1 MTIFSDSRVYIIDG
15 AMGTQIMKK
24 GIVPGACFEE
34 LNLSAPDVI
43 AAIHREYVEAGADI
57 IGTNTFGG
65 TRTKLSS
72 YGLDDRFHKI
82 NFDGVRIAKK
92 AASGK
97 VLVAA
102 SMGPCGHLME
112 PIGEYSFDAA
122 YEEFAAQAK
131 VFEEAGA
138 DLISIETMSDL
149 QEARAALVA
158 VKQNT
163 RLPAI
168 VHLTYTENGKT
179 ITGTSPEVA
188 CAVLAS
194 LGADAIGANCSTG
207 PKDMISVAKALSK
220 CSPVPVSIMPNAG
233 NPEII
238 NDETVYR
245 MTPEKFAPFA
255 KKILLAGAKFIGG
268 CCGTGPEHIRS
279 IASIVRTIHELSL
292 QLNHRYSPRAAA
304 ATVLTSRTRILEIGK
319 KKKVVIIGER
329 INPTNKKDF
338 QEELKEGKMNI
349 VRREAV
355 SQAAAGAD
363 MLDVNVGAP
372 DIDEPA
378 AMKKAVLTVQAA
390 VDLPLCI
397 DSSNPAALEEG
408 LKNYPGKA
416 LVNSVNGKDESM
428 SAVLPLVKKY
438 GATVI
443 ALTLEKGIPL
453 AASERTS
460 VAEKIIKKAA
470 SFGIKKEDILADVLT
485 LSAGAQQ
492 EGVKE
497 TLKALSLCKSK
508 LKVKTV
514 LGVSNVSHGLPNR
527 KALNAAFIKAAASK
541 GLSAA
546 IYNPEN
552 LRAKVTSAETQ
563 AANAVFMNKD
573 KGAKA
578 WIEKYGTSIVRAGR
592 DLPNTAKEKIGI
604 LDQISAAVIDGDKE
618 GVLDLIESA
627 VRGAQ
632 NPQGVIDKALLPA
645 MEEVGKRFNSGEY
658 FIPQVMASA
667 ETMKRAFD
675 RVKTRIK
682 PSDRKNL
689 GTVIIATVLGDIHD
703 IGKNIV
709 AMLLENHGFD
719 VVDLGKDVP
728 PSKIVSAAKEKSA
741 SLVMLSAL
749 LTTTMPQMKLVKQAL
764 DAEGLSVPVI
774 VGGAPVT
781 GGFARGFGANFA
793 KDAVSAVEE
802 AKRLACG

>member
-1 MTIFSDSRVYIIDG
+1 MTIFNDNRVYIIDG

-57 IGTNTFGG
+57 IETNTFGG

-82 NFDGVRIAKK
+82 NFDGVRVAKK

-149 QEARAALVA
+149 QEARAALIA
-158 VKQNT
+158 VKQST
-163 RLPAI
+163 KLPVI
-168 VHLTYTENGKT
+168 VHLTYAENGKT
-179 ITGTSPEVA
+179 ITGTPPEVA
-188 CAVLAS
+188 IAVLSS

-207 PKDMISVAKALSK
+207 PKDMVSLAKTLVKLSDI
-220 CSPVPVSIMPNAG
+220 PVSIMPNAG
-233 NPEII
+233 NPEIVD
-238 NDETVYR
+238 DETVYR
-245 MTPEKFAPFA
+245 MNPEKFAPYA
-255 KKILLAGAKFIGG
+255 KKILSAGAKFIGG
-268 CCGTGPEHIRS
+268 CCGTGPEHIAA
-279 IASIVRTIHELSL
+279 IAEI
-292 QLNHRYSPRAAA
+292 LNANFEILNKSNKRNLKSQSK
-304 ATVLTSRTRILEIGK
+304 TVLASRTKALEIG

-338 QEELKEGKMNI
+338 QAELKDGKMNI

-372 DIDEPA
+372 DIDEAA

-408 LKNYPGKA
+408 LKNYPGRA
-416 LVNSVNGKDESM
+416 LVNSVNGKEESL
-428 SAVLPLVKKY
+428 SVVLPLVKKY
-438 GATVI
+438 GAAVI
-443 ALTLEKGIPL
+443 ALTLEKGIPVP
-453 AASERTS
+453 ASDRIA
-460 VAEKIIKKAA
+460 VAEKIIARAA
-470 SFGIKKEDILADVLT
+470 SLRINKDDIFADVLT

-497 TLKALSLCKSK
+497 TLKALAICRSK
-508 LKVKTV
+508 LKVKTA

-527 KALNAAFIKAAASK
+527 RALNAAFIKIAASK

-552 LRAKVTSAETQ
+552 LKAKVTAAEIE

-578 WIEKYGTSIVRAGR
+578 WIQKYANSSIAARGSAPPEKVRVK
-592 DLPNTAKEKIGI
+592 DI
-604 LDQISAAVIDGDKE
+604 LEQISDAVIDGNKE
-618 GVLDLIESA
+618 GILDLIESA
-627 VRGAQ
+627 VRSALDAQ
-632 NPQGVIDKALLPA
+632 SVIDKALLPA

-667 ETMKRAFD
+667 ETMKKAFD
-675 RVKTRIK
+675 RIKAEIK

-689 GTVIIATVLGDIHD
+689 GTVVIATVLGDIHD

-728 PSKIVSAAKEKSA
+728 AQDIVNAARQKNA

-749 LTTTMPQMKLVKQAL
+749 LTTTMPQMKVVKQAL
-764 DAEGLSVPVI
+764 EREGLCVPVI

-781 GGFARGFGANFA
+781 SNFARGFGANFA

-802 AKRLACG
+802 AKKAAR

>member
-1 MTIFSDSRVYIIDG
+1 MTLFNDKKIYLMDG

-24 GIVPGACFEE
+24 GAVAGACFEE
-34 LNLSAPDVI
+34 LNIKDPVMIES
-43 AAIHREYVEAGADI
+43 IHRSYIEAGADI
-57 IGTNTFGG
+57 IETNTFGG
-65 TRTKLSS
+65 TRGKLSS
-72 YGLDDRFHKI
+72 YGLQDRFHKI

-92 AASGK
+92 ASAGR

-112 PIGEYSFDAA
+112 PIGDFSFDAA

-149 QEARAALVA
+149 QEARAALIA
-158 VKQNT
+158 VKQST
-163 RLPAI
+163 SLPVI
-168 VHLTYTENGKT
+168 VHLTYADNGRT
-179 ITGTSPEVA
+179 ITGTPPEVA
-188 CAVLAS
+188 IEVLSS

-207 PKDMISVAKALSK
+207 PEDMVALAKKLVKFSNI
-220 CSPVPVSIMPNAG
+220 PVSIMPNAG

-245 MTPEKFAPFA
+245 MTPDKYAPYIKRILSCGVKFV
-255 KKILLAGAKFIGG
+255 GG
-268 CCGTGPEHIRS
+268 CCGTGPEHIAAIAEILNPKSEIRNKSQKRNLRS
-279 IASIVRTIHELSL
+279 QNKTTLA
-292 QLNHRYSPRAAA
+292 
-304 ATVLTSRTRILEIGK
+304 SRTKILEIGRN
-319 KKKVVIIGER
+319 KKVVIIGER

-338 QEELKEGKMNI
+338 QAELKERKMNI

-397 DSSNPAALEEG
+397 DSSNVAALEEG

-416 LVNSVNGKDESM
+416 LVNSVNGKEESL

-438 GATVI
+438 GAAVI
-443 ALTLEKGIPL
+443 ALTLEKGIPVSSSDRI
-453 AASERTS
+453 A
-460 VAEKIIKKAA
+460 VAEKIINRAA
-470 SFGIKKEDILADVLT
+470 SFGIKKNDIFADVLT

-497 TLKALSLCKSK
+497 TIKALSVCKSK

-514 LGVSNVSHGLPNR
+514 LGISNVSHGLPNR
-527 KALNAAFIKAAASK
+527 KALNASFIKTAGAK

-546 IYNPEN
+546 IYNPEH
-552 LRAKVTSAETQ
+552 LKAKVTASELK
-563 AANAVFMNKD
+563 AAGAVFMNKD
-573 KGAKA
+573 KGAKF
-578 WIEKYGTSIVRAGR
+578 WIEKYGATHHSDRRISGR
-592 DLPNTAKEKIGI
+592 RERERSVLEQISDSVVEGNKENI
-604 LDQISAAVIDGDKE
+604 LDLV
-618 GVLDLIESA
+618 ESA
-627 VRGAQ
+627 LKDQFSPKRI
-632 NPQGVIDKALLPA
+632 IDDALLPA
-645 MEEVGKRFNSGEY
+645 MNDVGKRFNTGEY

-667 ETMKRAFD
+667 EVMKKAFN
-675 RVKTRIK
+675 RVKIEIK
-682 PSDRKNL
+682 PSERKDL
-689 GTVIIATVLGDIHD
+689 GTVVIATVLGDIHD

-709 AMLLENHGFD
+709 AMLLENHGFN
-719 VVDLGKDVP
+719 VIDLGKDVP
-728 PSKIVSAAKEKSA
+728 PHEIVSAVKKNNA

-764 DAEGLSVPVI
+764 DREGLAVPVI
-774 VGGAPVT
+774 IGGAPVT
-781 GGFARGFGANFA
+781 GNFAKGFGANFA

-802 AKRLACG
+802 AKRALNI